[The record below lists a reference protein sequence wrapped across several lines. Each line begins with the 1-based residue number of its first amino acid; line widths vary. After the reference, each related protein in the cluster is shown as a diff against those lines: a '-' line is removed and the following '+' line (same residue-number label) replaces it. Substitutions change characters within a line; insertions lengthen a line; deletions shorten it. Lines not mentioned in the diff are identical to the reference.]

1 MASLLPFDIAIIDD
15 NDLNKDSV
23 DCDYI
28 KFLWL
33 TSRWKKLVTYSYEVI
48 SEQDKNG
55 WIAVL
60 IAVAYQECGNGEEAG
75 RHINIARS
83 KNLDA
88 EAINRTVF
96 SNMLNTLAR
105 AQALKG
111 DNEKARIYFQKALAM
126 VVGNTTS
133 KNLVEIRYTSE
144 ISALGLLKDASDKLT
159 KDVASINLTERPSV
173 IEAKLNSIKTE
184 LELVNHNITLMH
196 QKNQLYTKTSG
207 SENETSFEERLSA
220 MSPSQLGQD
229 LWVLEWFSYK
239 RGGFFVEFGAT
250 DGVLLSNTFL
260 LEKEFGW
267 HGLLAEPN
275 PKFYEKLRTNRSQI
289 CSDECISARTGET
302 VDFILADEYGGIQ
315 DFAANGM
322 HKEKV
327 KDYENQGK
335 VIQKDTIS
343 LNDFLLKH
351 NAPENIDYVSIDTE
365 GSEYSIL
372 KSFPFEK
379 WNIILITVEH
389 NFDAQRELIFK
400 LLSEFGYKRIEKQ
413 WDDWYY
419 LPTSAISNKN

>member
-1 MASLLPFDIAIIDD
+1 MTNFLPFDIAII
-15 NDLNKDSV
+15 NNNSSNKDIV
-23 DCDYI
+23 DSDYI

-33 TSRWKKLVTYSYEVI
+33 TASWKNLVLYSYEVI
-48 SEQDKNG
+48 SKQDKYG

-60 IAVAYQECGNGEEAG
+60 FAVAYQECGNITEAD
-75 RHINIARS
+75 RLINIAKS
-83 KNLDA
+83 KKLNPD
-88 EAINRTVF
+88 AINRTVF
-96 SNMLNTLAR
+96 SNMLNTVGR
-105 AQALKG
+105 ALALKG
-111 DNEKARIYFQKALAM
+111 DKEKARIYFQKALAM
-126 VVGNTTS
+126 VVGNTS
-133 KNLVEIRYTSE
+133 SSHLVEIRYTAE
-144 ISALGLLKDASDKLT
+144 ISALGLLKDAGDKLT
-159 KDVASINLTERPSV
+159 NDVASINLTERPSL

-196 QKNQLYTKTSG
+196 QKNQLYSKTG
-207 SENETSFEERLSA
+207 TPENETSFEERLSA

-267 HGLLAEPN
+267 NGLLAEPN
-275 PKFYEKLRTNRSQI
+275 PKFFEKLRTNRSQI
-289 CSDECISARTGET
+289 CSDECISASTGDT
-302 VDFILADEYGGIQ
+302 VDFVLADEYGGIK
-315 DFAANGM
+315 DFSTNGM

-351 NAPENIDYVSIDTE
+351 NAPENIDYLSIDTE

-379 WNIILITVEH
+379 WNITLITVEH
-389 NFDAQRELIFK
+389 NFDAQRELIGLT
-400 LLSEFGYKRIEKQ
+400 LL
-413 WDDWYY
+413 
-419 LPTSAISNKN
+419 

>member
-159 KDVASINLTERPSV
+159 KDVASIDLTARPSM
-173 IEAKLNSIKTE
+173 IDAKLNSIKTE

-196 QKNQLYTKTSG
+196 QKNQLYTKTG
-207 SENETSFEERLSA
+207 TSENETSFEERLSA

-267 HGLLAEPN
+267 KGLLAEPN
-275 PKFYEKLRTNRSQI
+275 PNFFEKLRKNRSQT
-289 CSDECISARTGET
+289 CSDECISASTGDT
-302 VDFILADEYGGIQ
+302 VDFVLADEFGGIQ

-335 VIQKDTIS
+335 VIKKETIS
-343 LNDFLLKH
+343 LNDFLLKY
-351 NAPENIDYVSIDTE
+351 NAPKNINYLSIDTE

-372 KSFPFEK
+372 EKFPFHN
-379 WNIILITVEH
+379 WNIVLITVEH
-389 NFDAQRELIFK
+389 NFEAQRELIFQ
-400 LLSEFGYKRIEKQ
+400 LLTKFGYKRIEKE
-413 WDDWYY
+413 WDDWYF
-419 LPTSAISNKN
+419 LPSASQDL

>member
-1 MASLLPFDIAIIDD
+1 MVSFLPFDLEII
-15 NDLNKDSV
+15 NNSFSNKDNV
-23 DCDYI
+23 DSDYI

-33 TSRWKKLVTYSYEVI
+33 TTNWKKLVSYSYEVI
-48 SEQDKNG
+48 SKQDKYG

-60 IAVAYQECGNGEEAG
+60 FAVAYQECGNGAEAD

-83 KNLDA
+83 KNLGAD
-88 EAINRTVF
+88 AINRTVF

-105 AQALKG
+105 ALALKG
-111 DNEKARIYFQKALAM
+111 DNEKARIYFQKALAI

-159 KDVASINLTERPSV
+159 KDVASIDLTARPSM
-173 IEAKLNSIKTE
+173 IDAKFNSIKTE
-184 LELVNHNITLMH
+184 LELVNHNISLMH
-196 QKNQLYTKTSG
+196 QKNQLFRKTG
-207 SENETSFEERLSA
+207 TSENETSFEERLSA

-267 HGLLAEPN
+267 NGLLAEPN
-275 PKFYEKLRTNRSQI
+275 PKFFEKLRTNRSQI
-289 CSDECISARTGET
+289 CSNECISSSTGET
-302 VDFILADEYGGIQ
+302 VDFVLADEYGGIK
-315 DFAANGM
+315 DFSTNGM

-327 KDYENQGK
+327 SDYESQGK

-351 NAPENIDYVSIDTE
+351 NAPENIDYLSIDTE

-372 KSFPFEK
+372 KNFPFEK
-379 WNIILITVEH
+379 WNITLITVEH
-389 NFDAQRELIFK
+389 NFEAQRELICK

-419 LPTSAISNKN
+419 LPTSTISN